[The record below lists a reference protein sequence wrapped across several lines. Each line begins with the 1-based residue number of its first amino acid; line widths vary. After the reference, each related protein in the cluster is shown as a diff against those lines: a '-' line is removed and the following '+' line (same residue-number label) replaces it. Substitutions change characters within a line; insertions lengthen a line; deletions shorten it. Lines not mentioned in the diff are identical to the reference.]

1 MEKTLSQTI
10 ETIGVVE
17 TTPALIG
24 NLSDA
29 DLVLVGGGCTE
40 ATPY

>member
-1 MEKTLSQTI
+1 MEKTLSQ
-10 ETIGVVE
+10 ETIGVIE
-17 TTPALIG
+17 TAPELVG

-29 DLVLVGGGCTE
+29 ELVLVGGGCTE